1 MTDEK
6 KPKPVWHVKRPNS
19 IRVEAL
25 HDRDADGELIPCIKL
40 RGMWLHTDG
49 LRIGDVL
56 GPQPI
61 PGGIS
66 LTVRAVPEVVTRQTV
81 KRST

>member
-40 RGMWLHTDG
+40 RGMWLRAAG
-49 LRIGDVL
+49 FQVGDCL
-56 GPQPI
+56 
-61 PGGIS
+61 
-66 LTVRAVPEVVTRQTV
+66 VPEVDTGILKLVR
-81 KRST
+81 RE